1 MGHPEW
7 GKVYSAK
14 LELGELI
21 DHAYSHKPYLLE
33 IWNSNPRKILEVGV
47 GGGSTSIF
55 LSYLGIETH
64 AIDNDPGVI
73 KKSRENNDNL
83 KGGLK
88 IKEADAFNL
97 PYGDDSFD
105 IICHQGF
112 FEHFEDQEIRTLLK
126 EQLRVAKR
134 VVFSVPTKYYLF
146 SNMGERLLIK
156 RKWEGILSGYNVI
169 KSQYYGRPR
178 NETFIKRILAAVGCK
193 NMYYYAVV
201 SKESVPT
208 QVF

>member
-1 MGHPEW
+1 MSHPIW
-7 GKVYSAK
+7 SKVYAQK
-14 LELGELI
+14 LELSELI
-21 DHAYSHKPYLLE
+21 DHVYSHKPYLME
-33 IWNSNPRKILEVGV
+33 IWESNPQKILEIGV

-73 KKSRENNDNL
+73 NKSKENNDHL
-83 KGGLK
+83 KGRLR
-88 IKEADAFNL
+88 IKEGDAFKL
-97 PYGDDSFD
+97 PYDDDTFD

-134 VVFSVPTKYYLF
+134 VIFSVPTKYYLI

-156 RKWEGILSGYNVI
+156 SKWAEILNNFNVI
-169 KSQYYGRPR
+169 KSHYYGRPR
-178 NETFIKRILAAVGCK
+178 NETFIKRILAA
-193 NMYYYAVV
+193 
-201 SKESVPT
+201 
-208 QVF
+208 